1 MDLSSL
7 TSREVLWWLAGK
19 VKKKDFEW
27 LCVFVWGQWGNR
39 NAGIHSLKIRDVDQL
54 LAWVS
59 GLLVEF
65 QSSATVLTSPGQ
77 PSPLSLPQT
86 ISWSPPPSGL
96 LNLNSDVSVRKSCDV
111 VDLGGVIRDSN
122 GWVVAAF
129 SKALK
134 CCVSANVGEF
144 LGLKEGLLL
153 AKKLCLSVAFAEV
166 DATFVVADLNL
177 LQPSLGVA
185 GLIISDIQALCLEVG
200 IQKCLAIARSG
211 SSLAH
216 NLASL
221 AVSSGSDFLWQDV
234 CPSVL
239 LSLRD

>member
-1 MDLSSL
+1 ML
-7 TSREVLWWLAGK
+7 
-19 VKKKDFEW
+19 
-27 LCVFVWGQWGNR
+27 
-39 NAGIHSLKIRDVDQL
+39 
-54 LAWVS
+54 
-59 GLLVEF
+59 
-65 QSSATVLTSPGQ
+65 

-96 LNLNSDVSVRKSCDV
+96 LKLNSDVSVRKSCDV
-111 VDLGGVIRDSN
+111 R
-122 GWVVAAF
+122 
-129 SKALK
+129 
-134 CCVSANVGEF
+134 
-144 LGLKEGLLL
+144 EGLLL

-166 DATFVVADLNL
+166 DATSVVADLNL

-200 IQKCLAIARSG
+200 IHKCLAVAISG
-211 SSLAH
+211 NSLAH

-239 LSLRD
+239 LSLCD